1 MSVVAPSPEDLQKK
15 EALYQK
21 ILSLRES
28 GKQPSLEENDALE
41 KELASLVGV
50 VPVGAINLRQ
60 LVAAGLVGISG
71 FLYNAGASCYVEV
84 YSRNKWLSASKST
97 VNGAIQW
104 KFYIDSLGNYVLE
117 VNFAG
122 IKQYLS
128 FTGIMGQCLLKKKYK
143 KITAKNW
150 VDKTFRLL
158 NESNNENIGTW
169 SDTNEIMYNR
179 TNATH
184 FEWEFV
190 ALNHAEFK
198 EIDHLIVE
206 AYENQQNNN

>member
-1 MSVVAPSPEDLQKK
+1 MSLPQPTPEQLSQK

-21 ILSLRES
+21 ILAQRES
-28 GKQPSLEENDALE
+28 GKELSLEENDAIE
-41 KELASLVGV
+41 KELASLIVV
-50 VPVGAINLRQ
+50 VPAHAINLRQ
-60 LVAAGLVGISG
+60 LVAAGLVGITG
-71 FLYNAGASCYVEV
+71 FLYNTGASCYAEI
-84 YSRNKWLSASKST
+84 YSQGKWLAATKST
-97 VNGAIQW
+97 VNGAVQW

-117 VNFAG
+117 ANLLG
-122 IKQYLS
+122 IKNYLS
-128 FTGIMGQCLLKKKYK
+128 WTGAMGQCLLRKKYA
-143 KITAKNW
+143 KISATNW

-184 FEWEFV
+184 FEWSFA

-198 EIDHLIVE
+198 EIDHLIAD
-206 AYENQQNNN
+206 AYENQQ